1 MISWWDIWLQLTL
14 ISYRRLTFNP
24 FYFSFSPPS
33 LFSGISQPFI
43 YFSVV
48 FLCLHH
54 SHCEQKASLSV
65 FSFTC
70 MSCSFP
76 SSTLFFLLLVLAQW
90 CLSSFFHSFL
100 FDVSFCVCIIYPL
113 FYPFHSFSSLHLYS
127 WASLHYQGVFT
138 STLLSLSLCASRS
151 FLPCSPPYFF
161 FHCPLIFMRL
171 TGQPHSASLSL
182 SVGEE
187 AAQCQQLM
195 DFWRTQTAMHHSPE
209 NYIGRKRRRIWSEAN
224 GRVIWD
230 REGNRRMRERVIA
243 KKKIKVRGSSQA
255 IHGKEIGEKNILLVG
270 AIINKNSLQI

>member
-1 MISWWDIWLQLTL
+1 MVGYLVTIDPHLLSSPHVQPVLFFILSSLPLLWYFLAFYLFLRCLLMSTPLSLWIEGFSFCLFFHLHVLLFSFIS
-14 ISYRRLTFNP
+14 SF
-24 FYFSFSPPS
+24 FSPPGSRSMVFVFIFS
-33 LFSGISQPFI
+33 LL
-43 YFSVV
+43 SVWCLL
-48 FLCLHH
+48 LCLHH
-54 SHCEQKASLSV
+54 LSPFLSLP
-65 FSFTC
+65 FILFT
-70 MSCSFP
+70 SP
-76 SSTLFFLLLVLAQW
+76 ILLG
-90 CLSSFFHSFL
+90 
-100 FDVSFCVCIIYPL
+100 
-113 FYPFHSFSSLHLYS
+113 FSSLSRCFHI
-127 WASLHYQGVFT
+127 HTPF
-138 STLLSLSLCASRS
+138 SLSLCASRS

-171 TGQPHSASLSL
+171 TGQPHSAPLSL

-243 KKKIKVRGSSQA
+243 KKKIKIRGSSQA

>member
-14 ISYRRLTFNP
+14 ISYRRFTFNP

-43 YFSVV
+43 YFSLV

-76 SSTLFFLLLVLAQW
+76 SPPLFFLLLVLAQW

-138 STLLSLSLCASRS
+138 STLLSLSLCLLL
-151 FLPCSPPYFF
+151 FSPLFSSILLFPLSSH
-161 FHCPLIFMRL
+161 FHA
-171 TGQPHSASLSL
+171 THWAATL
-182 SVGEE
+182 SVFISVCGRGGSPVPATNGLLENTDSHASQSGE
-187 AAQCQQLM
+187 L
-195 DFWRTQTAMHHSPE
+195 H
-209 NYIGRKRRRIWSEAN
+209 
-224 GRVIWD
+224 
-230 REGNRRMRERVIA
+230 RE
-243 KKKIKVRGSSQA
+243 
-255 IHGKEIGEKNILLVG
+255 KEKEDLE
-270 AIINKNSLQI
+270 

>member
-1 MISWWDIWLQLTL
+1 MGYLVTIDPHLLSSPHVQPVLFFILSSLPLLWYFLAFYLFLRCLLMSTPLSLWIEGFSFCLFFHLHVLLFSFIS
-14 ISYRRLTFNP
+14 SF
-24 FYFSFSPPS
+24 FSPPGS
-33 LFSGISQPFI
+33 RSMVFVFI
-43 YFSVV
+43 
-48 FLCLHH
+48 
-54 SHCEQKASLSV
+54 
-65 FSFTC
+65 
-70 MSCSFP
+70 
-76 SSTLFFLLLVLAQW
+76 
-90 CLSSFFHSFL
+90 FHSFL

-171 TGQPHSASLSL
+171 TGQPHSAPLSL

-230 REGNRRMRERVIA
+230 REGNRRMRE
-243 KKKIKVRGSSQA
+243 
-255 IHGKEIGEKNILLVG
+255 EKN
-270 AIINKNSLQI
+270 

>member
-76 SSTLFFLLLVLAQW
+76 SSPLFFLLLVLAQW

-138 STLLSLSLCASRS
+138 STLLSLSLSVPLALFSPVLLHTS
-151 FLPCSPPYFF
+151 FSTVLSFSCDSLGS
-161 FHCPLIFMRL
+161 HTQRL
-171 TGQPHSASLSL
+171 YLCLWERRQPSAS
-182 SVGEE
+182 
-187 AAQCQQLM
+187 
-195 DFWRTQTAMHHSPE
+195 
-209 NYIGRKRRRIWSEAN
+209 N
-224 GRVIWD
+224 
-230 REGNRRMRERVIA
+230 
-243 KKKIKVRGSSQA
+243 
-255 IHGKEIGEKNILLVG
+255 
-270 AIINKNSLQI
+270 